1 MVGGSSMKR
10 GDLIKFI
17 NLIPYGEPEYL
28 GVVLEYHE
36 TWVKMLWCFNFP
48 GKIHIQ
54 DFNIKDP
61 EQWKVISET
70 G

>member
-1 MVGGSSMKR
+1 MKP

-17 NLIPYGEPEYL
+17 NLTPYGEPEYL
-28 GVVLEYHE
+28 GVVLEHHE
-36 TWVKMLWCFNFP
+36 TWVKMFWCSDVHE
-48 GKIHIQ
+48 KIQ
-54 DFNIKDP
+54 DFNIQDP